1 MSDLEVGLE
10 GSRTVRVTEEMSPR
24 HLPAKVLSTP
34 SMIEQIEVA
43 CLELAQPGLGDNE
56 TTVGTHVNVSHTG
69 AAMAGE
75 EVVIEVRLKAIEKR
89 RLLFEI
95 NVGSPRGSISTG
107 EHQRAIV
114 DLSRFS

>member
-1 MSDLEVGLE
+1 MSDLEVGIE
-10 GSRTVRVTEEMSPR
+10 GRQTIRVTEDMAPS

-34 SMIEQIEVA
+34 SMIGLIEMA
-43 CLELAQPGLGDNE
+43 CLDLVQPFLSDTE

-75 EVVIEVRLKAIEKR
+75 DIVVTARLKSIQKR
-89 RLLFEI
+89 RLLFE
-95 NVGSPRGSISTG
+95 VEVLSPRASISVG

-114 DLSRFS
+114 DLSRFG